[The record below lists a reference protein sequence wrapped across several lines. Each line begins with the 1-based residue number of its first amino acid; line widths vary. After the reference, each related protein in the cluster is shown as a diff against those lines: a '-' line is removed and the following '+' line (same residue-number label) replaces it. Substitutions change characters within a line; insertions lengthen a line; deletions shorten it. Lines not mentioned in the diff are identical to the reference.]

1 MSIKFVLL
9 ILLMTILGAIAG
21 LFLKRASGAAG
32 IVNILLNPNLYV
44 GGMLYLIAALV
55 NVYVLRFLEYSV
67 VLPLTSI
74 TYIWTMVVS
83 YVFLQEKITK
93 KKIAGVSL
101 IIAGAIIL
109 VM

>member
-1 MSIKFVLL
+1 MSIEFVLL

-21 LFLKRASGAAG
+21 LFLKRASGTAG
-32 IVNILLNPNLYV
+32 LLSILRNPNLYV
-44 GGMLYLIAALV
+44 GGILYLIAALV
-55 NVYVLRFLEYSV
+55 NVYVLRFLEYSI

-83 YVFLQEKITK
+83 YIFLQEKITK
-93 KKIAGVSL
+93 RKIVGVSL

-109 VM
+109 VI